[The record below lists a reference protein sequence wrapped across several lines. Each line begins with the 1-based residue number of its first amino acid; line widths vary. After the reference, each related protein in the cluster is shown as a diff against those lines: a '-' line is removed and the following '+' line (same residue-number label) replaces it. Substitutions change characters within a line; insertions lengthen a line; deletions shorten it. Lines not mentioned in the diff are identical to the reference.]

1 MAAPSLTETLAEM
14 LLTRAVD
21 LDDGFDDLA
30 NILSAVQDIATP
42 DPERDFSHLF
52 VAAVE
57 ESRLT
62 PVELYARRREPIAQ
76 DWPTRLVSRVAMAVA
91 ALVVLVMLPAGMAYA
106 ANGAKPGDL
115 LYGLDRA
122 LEAIGIGDGGAEER
136 LAESLALVA
145 SRVEP
150 SDFFDRSEVMA
161 VSPTYGL
168 GQAAPTTGI
177 DEAADSPQ
185 PPEPL
190 REGRLTEDE
199 DEAED
204 AGSLHGDDES
214 TASNGDG
221 PVDQPP
227 PEKPDETLATN
238 DDASGDTSDPANAT
252 SEVGDDSTDSPDD
265 DEAGDPTDS
274 TEKPA
279 DQPPTPET
287 PRADEAL
294 RAVIVKLQGIV
305 NDNPGSPVA
314 DKVEDAAAKANTAL
328 GELEKTPSDNQ
339 AAAGNIEGAIGDLEA
354 AVADGL
360 LDPGHGN
367 RLIDQLANIIR
378 RLESSNQ

>member
-1 MAAPSLTETLAEM
+1 MAAPSVTETLAEM

-21 LDDGFDDLA
+21 LDDGFDDIA
-30 NILSAVQDIATP
+30 NVLSAVKDIATP
-42 DPERDFSHLF
+42 DSERDLSHLF

-62 PVELYARRREPIAQ
+62 PVELYAREREPLTQ
-76 DWPTRLVSRVAMAVA
+76 DWPARLVSRVAMAAA
-91 ALVVLVMLPAGMAYA
+91 ALVVLVMLPGGMAYA

-122 LEAIGIGDGGAEER
+122 LEGIGIGDGGADER

-145 SRVEP
+145 SGVEP
-150 SDFFDRSEVMA
+150 SDSFDGSEVAA
-161 VSPTYGL
+161 VSPADGL
-168 GQAAPTTGI
+168 GHAAPTTVI
-177 DEAADSPQ
+177 DEAVDTPQ

-190 REGRLTEDE
+190 REGRLTD

-204 AGSLHGDDES
+204 AVSLHGDDES
-214 TASNGDG
+214 TASNGAG

-227 PEKPDETLATN
+227 PENPDEPIATN
-238 DDASGDTSDPANAT
+238 DDASGDTSDPANAP
-252 SEVGDDSTDSPDD
+252 SKVGDDSNDDPDD
-265 DEAGDPTDS
+265 DEADDPTDH
-274 TEKPA
+274 TERPA
-279 DQPPTPET
+279 DQSPTPET

-294 RAVIVKLQGIV
+294 RAVIVKLRGIV
-305 NDNPGSPVA
+305 DDNPGSPVA

-328 GELEKTPSDNQ
+328 GELEKTPRDNQ

-360 LDPGHGN
+360 LDPGNGN

-378 RLESSNQ
+378 QLESSNQ

>member
-14 LLTRAVD
+14 LLSGAVD
-21 LDDGFDDLA
+21 LDDGFDDIA
-30 NILSAVQDIATP
+30 NVLSAVKDIATP

-62 PVELYARRREPIAQ
+62 PVELYAREREPLAQ
-76 DWPTRLVSRVAMAVA
+76 DWPARLVSRVAMAVA
-91 ALVVLVMLPAGMAYA
+91 ALVVLVMLPGGMAYA

-122 LEAIGIGDGGAEER
+122 LEAIGIGDGGADER

-145 SRVEP
+145 SGIEP
-150 SDFFDRSEVMA
+150 SDSFDGSEVAA
-161 VSPTYGL
+161 VSPADGL

-177 DEAADSPQ
+177 DEAVDTPKS
-185 PPEPL
+185 PEPL
-190 REGRLTEDE
+190 REGRLTE

-214 TASNGDG
+214 TASNGAG
-221 PVDQPP
+221 PIDQPP
-227 PEKPDETLATN
+227 PENPDEPIATN
-238 DDASGDTSDPANAT
+238 DDASGDTSDPANAP
-252 SEVGDDSTDSPDD
+252 SKVGDDSNDNPDD
-265 DEAGDPTDS
+265 DEAGDPTDPA
-274 TEKPA
+274 EKPA

-305 NDNPGSPVA
+305 DDNPGSPVA

-354 AVADGL
+354 AVTDGL

-378 RLESSNQ
+378 QLESSDQ

>member
-1 MAAPSLTETLAEM
+1 MAAPSVTETLAEM

-21 LDDGFDDLA
+21 LDDGFDDIA
-30 NILSAVQDIATP
+30 NVLSAVKDIATP
-42 DPERDFSHLF
+42 DSERDLSHLF

-62 PVELYARRREPIAQ
+62 PVELYAREREPLTQ
-76 DWPTRLVSRVAMAVA
+76 DWPARLVSRVAMAAA
-91 ALVVLVMLPAGMAYA
+91 ALVVLVMLPGGMAYA

-122 LEAIGIGDGGAEER
+122 LEAIGIGDGGADER

-145 SRVEP
+145 SGVEP
-150 SDFFDRSEVMA
+150 SDSFDGSEVAA
-161 VSPTYGL
+161 VSPADGL
-168 GQAAPTTGI
+168 GHAAPTTVI
-177 DEAADSPQ
+177 DEPVDTPQ

-190 REGRLTEDE
+190 REGRLTD

-204 AGSLHGDDES
+204 AVSLHGDDES
-214 TASNGDG
+214 TASNGAG

-227 PEKPDETLATN
+227 PENPDEPIATN
-238 DDASGDTSDPANAT
+238 DDASGDTSDPANAP
-252 SEVGDDSTDSPDD
+252 SKVGGDSNDNPDD
-265 DEAGDPTDS
+265 DEADDPTDP

-279 DQPPTPET
+279 DQSPTPET

-294 RAVIVKLQGIV
+294 RAVIVKLRGIV
-305 NDNPGSPVA
+305 DDNPGSPVA

-328 GELEKTPSDNQ
+328 GELEKTPRDNQ

-360 LDPGHGN
+360 LDPGNGN

-378 RLESSNQ
+378 QLESSNQ

>member
-1 MAAPSLTETLAEM
+1 MAAPSVTETLAEM

-21 LDDGFDDLA
+21 LDDGFDDIA
-30 NILSAVQDIATP
+30 NVLSAVKDIATP
-42 DPERDFSHLF
+42 DSERDLSHLF

-62 PVELYARRREPIAQ
+62 PVELYAREREPLTQ
-76 DWPTRLVSRVAMAVA
+76 DWPARLVSRVAMAAA
-91 ALVVLVMLPAGMAYA
+91 ALVVLVMLPGGMAYA

-122 LEAIGIGDGGAEER
+122 LEGIGIGDGGADER

-145 SRVEP
+145 SGVEP
-150 SDFFDRSEVMA
+150 SDSFDGSEVAA
-161 VSPTYGL
+161 VSPADGL
-168 GQAAPTTGI
+168 GHAAPTTVI
-177 DEAADSPQ
+177 DEPVDTPQ

-190 REGRLTEDE
+190 REGRLTD

-204 AGSLHGDDES
+204 AVSLHGDDES
-214 TASNGDG
+214 TASNGAG

-227 PEKPDETLATN
+227 PENPDEPIATN
-238 DDASGDTSDPANAT
+238 DDASGDTSDPANAP
-252 SEVGDDSTDSPDD
+252 SKVGGDSNDNPDD
-265 DEAGDPTDS
+265 DEADDPTDH
-274 TEKPA
+274 TERPA
-279 DQPPTPET
+279 DQSPTPET

-294 RAVIVKLQGIV
+294 RAVIVKLRGIV
-305 NDNPGSPVA
+305 DDNPGSPVA

-328 GELEKTPSDNQ
+328 GELEKTPRDNQ

-360 LDPGHGN
+360 LDPGNGN

-378 RLESSNQ
+378 QLESSNQ

>member
-1 MAAPSLTETLAEM
+1 MAAPSVTETLAEM

-21 LDDGFDDLA
+21 LDDGFDDIA
-30 NILSAVQDIATP
+30 NVLSAVKDIATP
-42 DPERDFSHLF
+42 DSERDLSHLF

-62 PVELYARRREPIAQ
+62 PVELYAREREPLTQ
-76 DWPTRLVSRVAMAVA
+76 DWPARLVSRVAMAAA
-91 ALVVLVMLPAGMAYA
+91 ALVVLVMLPGGMAYA

-122 LEAIGIGDGGAEER
+122 LEAIGIGDGGADER

-145 SRVEP
+145 SGVEP
-150 SDFFDRSEVMA
+150 SDSFDGSEVAA
-161 VSPTYGL
+161 VSPADGL
-168 GQAAPTTGI
+168 GHAAPTTVI
-177 DEAADSPQ
+177 DEAVDTPQ

-190 REGRLTEDE
+190 REGRLTD

-204 AGSLHGDDES
+204 AVSLHGDDES
-214 TASNGDG
+214 TASNGAG

-227 PEKPDETLATN
+227 PENPDEPIATN
-238 DDASGDTSDPANAT
+238 DDASGDTSDPANAP
-252 SEVGDDSTDSPDD
+252 SKVGDDSNDNPDD
-265 DEAGDPTDS
+265 DEADDPTDP

-279 DQPPTPET
+279 DQSPTPET

-294 RAVIVKLQGIV
+294 RAVIVKLRGIV
-305 NDNPGSPVA
+305 DDNPGSPVA

-328 GELEKTPSDNQ
+328 GELEKTPRDNQ

-360 LDPGHGN
+360 LDPGNGN
-367 RLIDQLANIIR
+367 RLIDQLASIIR
-378 RLESSNQ
+378 QLESSNQ

>member
-1 MAAPSLTETLAEM
+1 MVASSLSDSQAEALLAGAIGSGDLESIAGVLAAARELA
-14 LLTRAVD
+14 RP
-21 LDDGFDDLA
+21 G
-30 NILSAVQDIATP
+30 
-42 DPERDFSHLF
+42 PEADFSALF
-52 VAAVE
+52 AAAAR
-57 ESRLT
+57 ESRVTPIERFANEHPVPPGDRRPHLIPRVCIAGVALT
-62 PVELYARRREPIAQ
+62 VFVTMSGGL
-76 DWPTRLVSRVAMAVA
+76 
-91 ALVVLVMLPAGMAYA
+91 AYA

-122 LEAIGIGDGGAEER
+122 LEAIGIGDGGADER

-145 SRVEP
+145 SGVEP
-150 SDFFDRSEVMA
+150 SVSFDGSEVVA
-161 VSPTYGL
+161 VSPTDGL
-168 GQAAPTTGI
+168 GHPAPTTGI
-177 DEAADSPQ
+177 DEAVDTPQQPQ

-190 REGRLTEDE
+190 REGRLTE

-227 PEKPDETLATN
+227 PEKPDEPLATN
-238 DDASGDTSDPANAT
+238 DDASGDTSDPADAP
-252 SEVGDDSTDSPDD
+252 SEVGDDSNDSPDD
-265 DEAGDPTDS
+265 DEAGDPTDP

-305 NDNPGSPVA
+305 DDNPGSPVA

-328 GELEKTPSDNQ
+328 GELKKTPSDNQ

-360 LDPGHGN
+360 LDPGYGN
-367 RLIDQLANIIR
+367 QLIDQLANIIR
-378 RLESSNQ
+378 QLESSNQ

>member
-1 MAAPSLTETLAEM
+1 MAAPSVTETLAEM

-21 LDDGFDDLA
+21 LDDGFDDIA
-30 NILSAVQDIATP
+30 NVLSAVKDIATP
-42 DPERDFSHLF
+42 DSERDLSHLF

-62 PVELYARRREPIAQ
+62 PVELYAREREPLTQ
-76 DWPTRLVSRVAMAVA
+76 DWPARLVSRVAMAAA
-91 ALVVLVMLPAGMAYA
+91 ALVVLVMLPGGMAYA

-122 LEAIGIGDGGAEER
+122 LEAIGIGDGGADER

-145 SRVEP
+145 SGVEP
-150 SDFFDRSEVMA
+150 SDSFDGSEVAA
-161 VSPTYGL
+161 VSPADGL
-168 GQAAPTTGI
+168 GHAAPTTVI
-177 DEAADSPQ
+177 DEPVDTPQ

-190 REGRLTEDE
+190 REGRLTD

-204 AGSLHGDDES
+204 AVSLHGDDES
-214 TASNGDG
+214 TASNGAG

-227 PEKPDETLATN
+227 PENPDEPIATN
-238 DDASGDTSDPANAT
+238 DDASGDTSDPANAP
-252 SEVGDDSTDSPDD
+252 SKVGGDSNDNPDD
-265 DEAGDPTDS
+265 DEADDPTDH
-274 TEKPA
+274 TERPA
-279 DQPPTPET
+279 DQSPTPET

-294 RAVIVKLQGIV
+294 RAVIVKLRGIV
-305 NDNPGSPVA
+305 DDNPGSPVA

-328 GELEKTPSDNQ
+328 GELEKTPRDNQ

-360 LDPGHGN
+360 LDPGNGN

-378 RLESSNQ
+378 QLESSNQ